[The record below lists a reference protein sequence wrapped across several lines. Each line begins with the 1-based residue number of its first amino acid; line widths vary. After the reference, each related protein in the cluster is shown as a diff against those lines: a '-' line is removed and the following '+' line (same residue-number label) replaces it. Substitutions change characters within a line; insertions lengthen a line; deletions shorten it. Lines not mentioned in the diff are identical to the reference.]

1 MVFRFCKLRFA
12 AGYFQA
18 ARNLEQGLFKSRWC
32 GEYFNFFN
40 CRGGKM
46 LFRCDCSFFFTER
59 AAFSARIFV
68 TFLELFTAGGEQR
81 GVYFYL
87 VDAPFL
93 ERTTNKIAATAADHT
108 RKIITHA
115 EYLPS

>member
-46 LFRCDCSFFFTER
+46 LFGCDCSFF
-59 AAFSARIFV
+59 SQK
-68 TFLELFTAGGEQR
+68 EQR
-81 GVYFYL
+81 L
-87 VDAPFL
+87 VRGFL
-93 ERTTNKIAATAADHT
+93 LLFWSFLLQGESS
-108 RKIITHA
+108 A
-115 EYLPS
+115 EYIFIWSMRLFWSEQQIK